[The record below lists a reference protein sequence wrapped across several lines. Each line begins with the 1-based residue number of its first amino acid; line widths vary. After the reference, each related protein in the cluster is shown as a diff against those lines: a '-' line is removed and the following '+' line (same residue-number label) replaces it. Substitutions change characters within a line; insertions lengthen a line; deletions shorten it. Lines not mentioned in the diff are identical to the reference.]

1 MKRRTFLKATAV
13 TPIAT
18 SGVVTAQEKS
28 SDVENIPGAYFD
40 ALPET
45 KADRNSTVVECA
57 NELCSARKIVSEE
70 VLNTVVDGG
79 SSASDVVRRLQFG
92 VRILNEYNITDK
104 IDGSMIEAGRRDLSD
119 YTRYLPLVGS
129 YNNLC
134 EAACA
139 VETPDQD
146 PEAVKDFFFAMAAFG
161 LEVALWTIGTPYQMA
176 WSGTR
181 FIANRT
187 FLRFAQHGCRGCIAL
202 LMSELHWAIRGTVYG
217 EVVTES
223 NVEFVWDHIQD
234 LRTEAVE
241 INYDVDPD
249 FTYEEIHALVGSK
262 AGGAVG
268 IFPQEREGPIEQFIP
283 DIEIPD
289 FDFSIDLPS
298 LDDLLT

>member
-13 TPIAT
+13 TPIAA
-18 SGVVTAQEKS
+18 SGVVTAQERS
-28 SDVENIPGAYFD
+28 SVVDDVTEDYFD

-57 NELCSARKIVSEE
+57 NELCSTREAISEE

-79 SSASDVVRRLQFG
+79 GSVSDVVRRLQYG

-104 IDGSMIEAGRRDLSD
+104 IDESMIETGRRDLSD

-129 YNNLC
+129 FNNLC

-139 VETPDQD
+139 VETPDPN
-146 PEAVKDFFFAMAAFG
+146 PEAVKDFLFATAAFG
-161 LEVALWTIGTPYQMA
+161 LEVALWTIATPYKMA

-187 FLRFAQHGCRGCIAL
+187 FLRFARHGCRGCIAL
-202 LMSELHWAIRGTVYG
+202 LMSELHWAIRGSIYG

-223 NVEFVWDHIQD
+223 NVEFVWDQIQD
-234 LRTEAVE
+234 LKAEAEE
-241 INYDVDPD
+241 IDYDVDLD
-249 FTYEEIHALVGSK
+249 FTYEEIQELVGSEG
-262 AGGAVG
+262 GGAVG
-268 IFPQEREGPIEQFIP
+268 MFPQEKEGPIQQLIP

-289 FDFSIDLPS
+289 FDFSIDHPN
-298 LDDLLT
+298 LDDLLM